1 MPRFGG
7 QSRKLPISRLNA
19 LAKGQS
25 GINFPVAN
33 DTLGIQPSTS
43 VGRAFPGTLTTA
55 CHPGP
60 ATGSRLRQ

>member
-1 MPRFGG
+1 MIGRCI
-7 QSRKLPISRLNA
+7 PINA

-43 VGRAFPGTLTTA
+43 VGSALYDNLAGT
-55 CHPGP
+55 PED
-60 ATGSRLRQ
+60 SRTEAD